1 MEINNMSY
9 NFSYKIYASEI
20 LRELHK
26 CKDPKIVDKFI
37 NELKK
42 TRQSYKKW
50 MPYEIYRRVYFR

>member
-1 MEINNMSY
+1 MSY